1 MGQLM
6 ARSAAIGTRIV
17 VESHSD
23 HFLNGIRLAV
33 KSGEI
38 PARDVGLNFFRRP
51 SGASQTERINPGV
64 TPEGRLTD
72 WPDGFF
78 DQWDK
83 SLDQLLS

>member
-1 MGQLM
+1 M
-6 ARSAAIGTRIV
+6 

-33 KSGEI
+33 KNGEI
-38 PARDVGLNFFRRP
+38 LAGDVGLNFFRRP
-51 SGASQTERINPGV
+51 SGISQPERVHPVV